1 MLVLACVAFAVL
13 LFVGCSFN
21 LCILSTQALSLSK
34 VAEKIITEDESSE
47 MLWKRVTEL
56 EEANAQL
63 KASNA
68 EMQQTIDISS
78 KAVALLRCELDE
90 EIENYEL
97 LRIGNESL
105 LDERNKAC

>member
-1 MLVLACVAFAVL
+1 
-13 LFVGCSFN
+13 
-21 LCILSTQALSLSK
+21 
-34 VAEKIITEDESSE
+34 